1 MLLMLFT
8 LENRL
13 NMLLFILIIKLRH
26 LGLLFR
32 FVFLF
37 YFIFPLGRDW
47 LLLCSKLLSD
57 SEMKLTKQFNIK
69 YVDLN

>member
-13 NMLLFILIIKLRH
+13 NMLLFILIMKLRH
-26 LGLLFR
+26 LGLLFG

-37 YFIFPLGRDW
+37 YFIFPLGRGW
-47 LLLCSKLLSD
+47 LLLCSKLSD